1 MNFPLPPILSSR
13 RTPGPRPSTGTQAE
27 SLGPDFRRDD
37 RSKKVF
43 TLGFFVFVAL
53 ALLALPTPAPA
64 QAIDWNGYCS
74 PSAKRVLLLVD
85 ITTPYDT
92 QDKQILVDG
101 LQSIVGKLG
110 DGDRIVIRTIADS
123 YTHTEK
129 LIDRCMPYCPPMSFW
144 DELFSNCTGGLILNH
159 KRTLIAEIRASVRGK
174 LDQFKELEHSEI
186 VGTIAQSAKEVL
198 SPEQGAEVYIFS
210 DLIENSE
217 YIPGGAFREEP
228 NAALIARI
236 EADNFL
242 PNLEGA
248 AVKIFGVGRGG
259 GEERAPL
266 SVPRLNKLL
275 DFWNTLFERSGAAPV
290 TISQNLVAD

>member
-1 MNFPLPPILSSR
+1 MTFKICECDSAL
-13 RTPGPRPSTGTQAE
+13 
-27 SLGPDFRRDD
+27 FRRGI
-37 RSKKVF
+37 F
-43 TLGFFVFVAL
+43 LFAAL
-53 ALLALPTPAPA
+53 ALLALPSPAQA

-85 ITTPYDT
+85 ITTPYDN

-159 KRTLIAEIRASVRGK
+159 KRTLIAEIRAAVRGR

-186 VGTIAQSAKEVL
+186 VSTITQSAKEVL

-242 PNLEGA
+242 PNLQGA

-259 GEERAPL
+259 GEERTPL

>member
-1 MNFPLPPILSSR
+1 MTFKICDSILFR
-13 RTPGPRPSTGTQAE
+13 PG
-27 SLGPDFRRDD
+27 LF
-37 RSKKVF
+37 
-43 TLGFFVFVAL
+43 AL
-53 ALLALPTPAPA
+53 LTLLALSSPARA
-64 QAIDWNGYCS
+64 QVIDWAAYCS
-74 PSAKRVLLLVD
+74 PTAKRVLLLVD

-159 KRTLIAEIRASVRGK
+159 KRARISEIRASVRGR

-217 YIPGGAFREEP
+217 YIPGVAFREEP
-228 NAALIARI
+228 NAALLARI

-242 PNLEGA
+242 PNLQGA

>member
-1 MNFPLPPILSSR
+1 MDF
-13 RTPGPRPSTGTQAE
+13 
-27 SLGPDFRRDD
+27 SLLKI
-37 RSKKVF
+37 S
-43 TLGFFVFVAL
+43 AL
-53 ALLALPTPAPA
+53 ALLALSSPARA

-159 KRTLIAEIRASVRGK
+159 KRTLIAEIRASVRGR

-186 VGTIAQSAKEVL
+186 VGTIAQSV
-198 SPEQGAEVYIFS
+198 
-210 DLIENSE
+210 N
-217 YIPGGAFREEP
+217 
-228 NAALIARI
+228 ALISFFFPSSRRT
-236 EADNFL
+236 
-242 PNLEGA
+242 PG
-248 AVKIFGVGRGG
+248 
-259 GEERAPL
+259 
-266 SVPRLNKLL
+266 PRLSTSTHAESLGP
-275 DFWNTLFERSGAAPV
+275 DFRRDDRNFYKIYHPRETEVSRG
-290 TISQNLVAD
+290 

>member
-1 MNFPLPPILSSR
+1 
-13 RTPGPRPSTGTQAE
+13 
-27 SLGPDFRRDD
+27 
-37 RSKKVF
+37 
-43 TLGFFVFVAL
+43 
-53 ALLALPTPAPA
+53 
-64 QAIDWNGYCS
+64 
-74 PSAKRVLLLVD
+74 
-85 ITTPYDT
+85 
-92 QDKQILVDG
+92 
-101 LQSIVGKLG
+101 
-110 DGDRIVIRTIADS
+110 
-123 YTHTEK
+123 
-129 LIDRCMPYCPPMSFW
+129 MPYCPPMSFW

-159 KRTLIAEIRASVRGK
+159 KRALISEIRASVRGR

-217 YIPGGAFREEP
+217 YIPGVAFREEP
-228 NAALIARI
+228 NETLIARI

-242 PNLEGA
+242 PNLQGA

-275 DFWNTLFERSGAAPV
+275 DFWNTLFERSGATPV
-290 TISQNLVAD
+290 TISQNLVADYKVANSKW